1 MPLNRPRLAVSPPAL
16 DEPPTLD
23 KEESFDLSETGTF
36 SKGDLHMGREGLE
49 GRSNFTLD
57 DLEVQKTLGAGASS
71 TVRLVT
77 DRVSGRQMA
86 LKELNVMCDQDT
98 MHMTM
103 NEIGILHKAHSEYL
117 VSFIDAFFDNGRIY
131 LALEFCDAGSL
142 DDVIKL
148 TPKEARPRIPEH
160 VMAEIVAQ
168 SLQGLAY
175 LHTEQKQVHRDLK
188 PANIMLTRKGEV
200 KLGDF
205 GISKQL
211 DNTLALAVT
220 QCGTT
225 AYMSPERIKGDN
237 YAYDADI
244 WSLGLI
250 ILEMCSGE
258 YPYPAARNFM
268 QMVMRICE
276 GPVPTVEP
284 GVVSEAAEHF
294 VMMCLAKVPSH
305 RPAARKL
312 MLHDW
317 LKSRKSSAD
326 TLADFLEEQMRGLEG
341 PASEE
346 DGEEGDEEG
355 EENAAAD

>member
-1 MPLNRPRLAVSPPAL
+1 MPLNRPSLAVSPPAL
-16 DEPPTLD
+16 PELTAPTLE

-36 SKGDLHMGREGLE
+36 SKGAFTMGREGLE

-57 DLEVQKTLGAGASS
+57 LEVQKTLGSGASS

-77 DRVSGRQMA
+77 DRVSGQNLA

-98 MHMTM
+98 MHMTI
-103 NEIGILHKAHSEYL
+103 NEIKILHKAHSDHL

-148 TPKEARPRIPEH
+148 TPADARPRIPEP
-160 VMAEIVAQ
+160 VMAEVVSQ
-168 SLQGLAY
+168 SLEGLAY
-175 LHTEQKQVHRDLK
+175 LHQEQKQVHRDLK

-276 GPVPTVEP
+276 GPVPTVQADI
-284 GVVSEAAEHF
+284 VSVPLEEF
-294 VMMCLAKVPSH
+294 VRSCLAKVPSE
-305 RPAARKL
+305 RPGASKL
-312 MLHDW
+312 MVHEW
-317 LKSRKSSAD
+317 LISRSSSPD
-326 TLADFLEEQMRGLEG
+326 TLAEFLEAQARAKESPPLQE
-341 PASEE
+341 
-346 DGEEGDEEG
+346 
-355 EENAAAD
+355 